1 MINEEVYELLREINN
16 DIPEDDD
23 LDLLGSGIIDSF
35 DVVNIVAGL
44 EEKFQIE
51 IDAEDIVPENF
62 SRLAGIINLVKKYK

>member
-62 SRLAGIINLVKKYK
+62 SKLVEIIHLVKKYK